1 MRGQSVQP
9 AMGSR
14 EPPGAVRLRA
24 TARSV
29 ARQLSHFLGKRLVHR
44 PRVLAGDGGRD
55 ALGVV
60 GQVRDVLRGLAVLG
74 VVEAGARHPL
84 VAEDGID
91 GGRTEAAA
99 ERFVRDDLD
108 LVFLGVQGVG
118 VEPVVRL
125 DEAAA
130 GLVVEGRV
138 GGEAALRAADCA
150 CACACACA
158 CVLVCARSLVSTA
171 QARPRS
177 VWIF

>member
-14 EPPGAVRLRA
+14 EPSGAVRLRA

-60 GQVRDVLRGLAVLG
+60 GQVRDVLRGLAVFG

-84 VAEDGID
+84 VAEDGVD
-91 GGRTEAAA
+91 GGRAEAAA
-99 ERFVRDDLD
+99 ERLVHDDLH
-108 LVFLGVQGVG
+108 LVLLVDQRVLIMS
-118 VEPVVRL
+118 VVCF

-138 GGEAALRAADCA
+138 GGAAALRAAE
-150 CACACACA
+150 
-158 CVLVCARSLVSTA
+158 VLIANLLFSRGPL
-171 QARPRS
+171 
-177 VWIF
+177 